1 VSKTKKKV
9 LLVTVSSIAGFCALV
24 MALPLP
30 GMHGVAQAAPGVPEV
45 PVSMIP
51 PFLIGVAALGRNV
64 LARLR

>member
-1 VSKTKKKV
+1 VTKTKKKV
-9 LLVTVSSIAGFCALV
+9 LIVTVGSIAGFCALV

-30 GMHGVAQAAPGVPEV
+30 GMHGVAQAAVPEV
-45 PVSMIP
+45 PMGMIP